1 MTLHRII
8 ERPCRFIALL
18 LYALKRPSSVLK
30 TTMAS
35 SEAVVVASIVGN
47 GEAIEDKSSTF
58 IALGYDNDK
67 YYYSEQAASI
77 FHYNKKYR
85 VTPFPHF
92 RFSTYVVVFWQD
104 RFEKTMQ
111 N

>member
-1 MTLHRII
+1 
-8 ERPCRFIALL
+8 
-18 LYALKRPSSVLK
+18 
-30 TTMAS
+30 MAS

-85 VTPFPHF
+85 VTPFSPF
-92 RFSTYVVVFWQD
+92 QI
-104 RFEKTMQ
+104 
-111 N
+111 

>member
-1 MTLHRII
+1 
-8 ERPCRFIALL
+8 
-18 LYALKRPSSVLK
+18 
-30 TTMAS
+30 MAS

-58 IALGYDNDK
+58 IALGYDDNDK

-85 VTPFPHF
+85 VTPFFPISDLVRTTSTSF
-92 RFSTYVVVFWQD
+92 R
-104 RFEKTMQ
+104 KTGLKKQ
-111 N
+111 CKIRD

>member
-1 MTLHRII
+1 
-8 ERPCRFIALL
+8 
-18 LYALKRPSSVLK
+18 
-30 TTMAS
+30 MAS

-58 IALGYDNDK
+58 IALGYDEDNDK

-85 VTPFPHF
+85 VTPFSPISDLVRTSSSF
-92 RFSTYVVVFWQD
+92 G
-104 RFEKTMQ
+104 KTGLKKQ
-111 N
+111 CKIRD